1 MRGILKLTTVA
12 VLALAALPSCVDSE
26 PVRKPVPPV
35 SENSKLPW
43 NSQGPSGGGAQFGAL
58 PQNQYRR

>member
-1 MRGILKLTTVA
+1 MLMIAA
-12 VLALAALPSCVDSE
+12 VLALGTLPSCVNSE

-35 SENSKLPW
+35 SENSKIPW